1 MMNKWE
7 KEKHTKIKK
16 RNDFA
21 KQTSYDIS
29 TILKQAA

>member
-16 RNDFA
+16 EIISRNKPA
-21 KQTSYDIS
+21 MVLV
-29 TILKQAA
+29 TILKQAV